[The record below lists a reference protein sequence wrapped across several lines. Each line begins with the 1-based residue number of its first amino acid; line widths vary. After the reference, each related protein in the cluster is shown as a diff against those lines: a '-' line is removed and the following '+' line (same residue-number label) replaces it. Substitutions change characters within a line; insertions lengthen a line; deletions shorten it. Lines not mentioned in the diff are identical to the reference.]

1 MMKLVECIPNFS
13 VSRERD
19 EAAFNALVETA
30 QAVAGCTVLDVQPD
44 GTHNRCVFTLVG
56 SPEGIGEA
64 AFRLAKRAME
74 VIDMTKHQGA
84 HPRMGATDVIPFVP
98 TMDMTVEEC
107 VELSRQVAQRI
118 WEELGIPSFLY
129 EESATAPGRVN
140 LAKIRKGQ
148 FEGMPEKLLEP
159 EWAPDFGQRK
169 IHPTAGIIAIGARM
183 PLVAFNVN
191 LDTDNV
197 EIAKSIAK
205 AIRGSSGGF
214 KFCKAIGLL
223 LEDRN
228 VAQVSMNMVNYEGTP
243 LYYASEMIRALA
255 DRWGV
260 RIIGTELV
268 GLTPAKALID
278 CADVLPCACPKRSFE
293 GDEVE
298 RIGLVAQVQRDV
310 FVVALAVAGRFG
322 GVVALL
328 FGGEI
333 LAPAFRCVGA
343 VPAVHLKEERLDRS
357 GELALLDGERG
368 SAVLLAGVE
377 SRVVVEAA
385 VVAVELLAGG
395 DDVDDAA
402 RAFGVVFHRGFGDDF
417 DLLDLRGGHTADHVL
432 EILEHRRRPSVDQH
446 LEIALSVELHV
457 ALGVDGQ
464 LRHFAQD
471 LFECRR
477 CGLRIVFDR
486 VGRFLGVGRDERFL
500 DGDRHLVDVH
510 ALPQADRTGIGRGS
524 AERDGLRFGIVAHHG
539 DLQAVVARGCYNRVI
554 ANCEKEV

>member
-30 QAVAGCTVLDVQPD
+30 QAVAGCTVLDVQSD

-148 FEGMPEKLLEP
+148 FEGMPGMLIKNMPAL
-159 EWAPDFGQRK
+159 A
-169 IHPTAGIIAIGARM
+169 AGIIAIGARM

-214 KFCKAIGLL
+214 RYCKAIGLL

-243 LYYASEMIRALA
+243 LYYAYEMIRALA

-278 CADVLPCACPKRSFE
+278 CAEYYLKLENFDCHK
-293 GDEVE
+293 
-298 RIGLVAQVQRDV
+298 QVM
-310 FVVALAVAGRFG
+310 
-322 GVVALL
+322 
-328 FGGEI
+328 EY
-333 LAPAFRCVGA
+333 
-343 VPAVHLKEERLDRS
+343 
-357 GELALLDGERG
+357 
-368 SAVLLAGVE
+368 
-377 SRVVVEAA
+377 
-385 VVAVELLAGG
+385 
-395 DDVDDAA
+395 
-402 RAFGVVFHRGFGDDF
+402 
-417 DLLDLRGGHTADHVL
+417 
-432 EILEHRRRPSVDQH
+432 
-446 LEIALSVELHV
+446 
-457 ALGVDGQ
+457 
-464 LRHFAQD
+464 
-471 LFECRR
+471 
-477 CGLRIVFDR
+477 
-486 VGRFLGVGRDERFL
+486 
-500 DGDRHLVDVH
+500 HLV
-510 ALPQADRTGIGRGS
+510 GM
-524 AERDGLRFGIVAHHG
+524 E
-539 DLQAVVARGCYNRVI
+539 
-554 ANCEKEV
+554 